1 MGELIIRRN
10 RTFIPPQYQ
19 GAAKAEK
26 TASASQARPAA
37 KAGAATVSETLQ
49 QLMGRTGQAEGQVRE
64 GRRTLQMG
72 EGVLAGVRDCLE
84 RLAELAE
91 QAAQGGEADPEALQA
106 ELESL
111 RSDIDR
117 MLRGA
122 VSGDTPLFRDES
134 TGTGGLA
141 QLLLGLIEKVE
152 AGVSPDQA
160 IQELTGGT
168 FASLAEFQA
177 YLAGGAVPI
186 SQDLLADLLMA
197 SSGSLTGASL
207 LALLSGIKG
216 GNLELLMDLLA
227 GSRSAP
233 APLEASA
240 GPGEAAQAGA
250 PGAPETQERA
260 RPVSAQLGPV
270 RAEGGSL
277 SGVTYDEASGRLTA
291 AGPEDV
297 LLRGTGQEIKTIL
310 VSGSGTV
317 TLQDVDTQALIVHSG
332 EARLLLTGGSAAALL
347 QLEEGTTL
355 TLEGEGKLVLDAFR
369 AGPGASLRLAGGN
382 ILVKGDQK
390 QPLGALSAPVVI
402 EGPALLAAR
411 PVSVQSPAGKA
422 MAPFDLVWKT
432 LLPGW
437 KGLESLEINGR
448 QARLTLLSGDPARL
462 WLEKGDPSHGWPA
475 HALVFRG
482 RDESGRLRTRYAY
495 LQWNRREERFEE
507 TAMYP
512 NPFAVTGGEAGR
524 DWTYEEESHTL
535 RILSTQVTGLAGGA
549 GIDANQL
556 PFSGRIALADGIGA
570 LRLTLEGVVCQV
582 AAGRAFDLG
591 QENQVTL
598 ILPGGASNLFESGA
612 GCAGISVGE
621 GTLLC
626 VDCALSGG
634 EDAPPAGTLTASG
647 GLGCAGI
654 GRDGVAGWDCAGSI
668 LVRSESGEAMHD
680 FLGPVTIAGGVV
692 TSPGEE
698 DPEESLS
705 VQLGEE
711 AVTLP
716 RFCLSVRSLGLEE
729 MNLRTRESARLAKS
743 TLETDLRRV
752 SRVQAVYSALYGQL
766 DQSLNSLHSA
776 RQALVRDSGQA
787 DTLLDSTKKSIL
799 RQPAQAIGTHSQR
812 GTEDAGQLLS

>member
-37 KAGAATVSETLQ
+37 KAGAATVSETLR

-72 EGVLAGVRDCLE
+72 EGVLAGVRDSLE

-122 VSGDTPLFRDES
+122 VSGDVPLFRDES
-134 TGTGGLA
+134 TGTKGLA
-141 QLLLGLIEKVE
+141 QLLLGLIDRIE

-160 IQELTGGT
+160 IQELTGGA
-168 FASLAEFQA
+168 FPSLADFQA
-177 YLAGGAVPI
+177 YLAGGTVPGF
-186 SQDLLADLLMA
+186 QDLLADLLMA
-197 SSGSLTGASL
+197 SSASLTGVSL
-207 LALLSGIKG
+207 LSLLSGLEG

-227 GSRSAP
+227 GSQSAP
-233 APLEASA
+233 VSPEAPSA
-240 GPGEAAQAGA
+240 PGGAAQAGEA
-250 PGAPETQERA
+250 PLQEEGEQA

-270 RAEGGSL
+270 QAEGREL
-277 SGVTYDEASGRLTA
+277 SGLAYDEASGRLTV

-297 LLRGTGQEIKTIL
+297 LLRGTGGEVQTIL

-317 TLQDVDTQALIVHSG
+317 AVQDVDAQALIVHSG

-390 QPLGALSAPVVI
+390 EPLGALSIPVVM
-402 EGPALLAAR
+402 EGPALLSAR
-411 PVSVQSPAGKA
+411 PVSVHSPDGKA

-448 QARLTLLSGDPARL
+448 QVKLALLSGDPARL

-482 RDESGRLRTRYAY
+482 RDASGQLKTRYAY
-495 LQWNRREERFEE
+495 LQWNRREEAFQE
-507 TAMYP
+507 ASMYP

-524 DWTYEEESHTL
+524 DWVYEEDSHTL

-549 GIDANQL
+549 GLDANQL

-570 LRLTLEGVVCQV
+570 LKLTLEGVVCQV

-626 VDCALSGG
+626 VDCALAGG
-634 EDAPPAGTLTASG
+634 EDEAPAGTLTASG

-654 GRDGVAGWDCAGSI
+654 GRDGVAGWDSAGPI
-668 LVRSESGEAMHD
+668 LVRSGTGEVMHD

-698 DPEESLS
+698 EAEESLR

-711 AVTLP
+711 TVALP

-743 TLETDLRRV
+743 TLETDLRRI

-766 DQSLNSLHSA
+766 GQSLNSGA
-776 RQALVRDSGQA
+776 RGQVLVRDSARAGA
-787 DTLLDSTKKSIL
+787 LLDSTKKSIL
-799 RQPAQAIGTHSQR
+799 RQPAQAIGTHGQR
-812 GTEDAGQLLS
+812 GTGDVEQLLS